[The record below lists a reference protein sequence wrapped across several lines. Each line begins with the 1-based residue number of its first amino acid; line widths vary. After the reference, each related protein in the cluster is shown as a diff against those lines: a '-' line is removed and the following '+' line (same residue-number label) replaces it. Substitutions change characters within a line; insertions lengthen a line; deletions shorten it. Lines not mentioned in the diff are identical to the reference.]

1 MNNQPNQQ
9 ENTTSNSTT
18 TTNKDKNEESKQ
30 EEPIES
36 ILTKEQLEKA
46 LKDNPPSTPEQKNII
61 KEPTITYPMPLKVNK
76 VKDRQLILSPTV
88 LAGLEREC
96 NKNDFYRE
104 GDRYIG
110 KGGFGEVWKVIH
122 KATSRLYCIKVIDK
136 KSIVENKLVEQ
147 MNREIEIMYK
157 VNHPHL
163 MKLVNHFE
171 DDDKFYYVMHYASK
185 GQLYSLLRRQ
195 VRFDQR
201 TAAQYMRET
210 IEAVRYLHSFSPK
223 ILHRDIKPENLLL
236 DEAYRVVLSDFGW
249 ANYQE
254 EGELRKTFCGT
265 PEYLSPEMI
274 RKTGHDH
281 TVDIWA
287 LGVLLFEM
295 LAGYAPF
302 TGSNQDELFLNI
314 KKLKI
319 NWPLDFPPIAKNLV
333 NKILKLDPKE
343 RITLQ
348 EIINHPWFEKNPPLR
363 PVLTNYLTDEKDIL
377 ESHLINV
384 TPESVQDEIKEIVDP
399 NKRRKFAT
407 IRARRGTKTK
417 EELKAFVSSINEEKN
432 KLIED
437 NSLLKEKVNE
447 LEENNDKLK
456 SDFDALKK
464 NFDDVCKEKNLVIEN
479 EKEKNVKINNDFNEM
494 KINMNL
500 MQKEIEEYKKNINEF
515 ENNKIE
521 NEKKIVDFN
530 NKINEFEN
538 ENKELKLK
546 IENLNKENENL
557 IKEKKQNENDFNDK
571 LNKILNENDSNP
583 IENKNI
589 LTNIKNDISNFQNN
603 FENKINSIENNFKT
617 YENNFNQTENKINE
631 ITNNLNKN
639 LLNEINNF
647 KEKIDINIINSK
659 NKYKIDDKKNE
670 LIEFQTKEISELK
683 DFKQKFLD
691 LKNNN
696 NLFEE
701 KNKLLQNQINTLTDA
716 NKELIT
722 FKNNVNNNI
731 KKINEKN
738 SVLQNKINDI
748 SKYIEENCN
757 DKDFINNFKKLF
769 NISTNNE

>member
-9 ENTTSNSTT
+9 ENNTSNTTT

-274 RKTGHDH
+274 RKTGHDRPH
-281 TVDIWA
+281 
-287 LGVLLFEM
+287 L
-295 LAGYAPF
+295 
-302 TGSNQDELFLNI
+302 
-314 KKLKI
+314 
-319 NWPLDFPPIAKNLV
+319 
-333 NKILKLDPKE
+333 
-343 RITLQ
+343 
-348 EIINHPWFEKNPPLR
+348 IINFL
-363 PVLTNYLTDEKDIL
+363 VLCLY
-377 ESHLINV
+377 V
-384 TPESVQDEIKEIVDP
+384 
-399 NKRRKFAT
+399 R
-407 IRARRGTKTK
+407 
-417 EELKAFVSSINEEKN
+417 SS
-432 KLIED
+432 D
-437 NSLLKEKVNE
+437 
-447 LEENNDKLK
+447 
-456 SDFDALKK
+456 
-464 NFDDVCKEKNLVIEN
+464 
-479 EKEKNVKINNDFNEM
+479 
-494 KINMNL
+494 
-500 MQKEIEEYKKNINEF
+500 
-515 ENNKIE
+515 
-521 NEKKIVDFN
+521 
-530 NKINEFEN
+530 
-538 ENKELKLK
+538 
-546 IENLNKENENL
+546 
-557 IKEKKQNENDFNDK
+557 
-571 LNKILNENDSNP
+571 
-583 IENKNI
+583 
-589 LTNIKNDISNFQNN
+589 
-603 FENKINSIENNFKT
+603 
-617 YENNFNQTENKINE
+617 
-631 ITNNLNKN
+631 
-639 LLNEINNF
+639 
-647 KEKIDINIINSK
+647 
-659 NKYKIDDKKNE
+659 
-670 LIEFQTKEISELK
+670 
-683 DFKQKFLD
+683 
-691 LKNNN
+691 
-696 NLFEE
+696 
-701 KNKLLQNQINTLTDA
+701 
-716 NKELIT
+716 
-722 FKNNVNNNI
+722 
-731 KKINEKN
+731 
-738 SVLQNKINDI
+738 
-748 SKYIEENCN
+748 
-757 DKDFINNFKKLF
+757 
-769 NISTNNE
+769 